1 MSIETLIDD
10 YCQVWPDADP
20 ARRESRL
27 SALWA
32 PGATYADPTVLAH
45 DGADLLRHIERVQAS
60 RPGARVLR
68 CTAIDAHHQVARFG
82 FQVIGADGSVL
93 RQGIDL
99 VLLSHDGQRIER
111 VIGFFGE
118 LAPRHG

>member
-10 YCQVWPDADP
+10 YCQVWSDADP

-68 CTAIDAHHQVARFG
+68 CTASTPTTRSPASASRSSAPTALSCGRASTWCCCRTTDSAS
-82 FQVIGADGSVL
+82 SV
-93 RQGIDL
+93 
-99 VLLSHDGQRIER
+99 
-111 VIGFFGE
+111 
-118 LAPRHG
+118 